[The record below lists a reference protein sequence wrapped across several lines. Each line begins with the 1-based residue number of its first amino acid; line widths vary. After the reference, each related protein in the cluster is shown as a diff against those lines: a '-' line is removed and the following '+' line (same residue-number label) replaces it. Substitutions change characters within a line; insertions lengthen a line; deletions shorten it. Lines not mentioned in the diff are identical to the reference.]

1 MAFLTASI
9 SSAGG
14 RGANEDN
21 FGYFETGGAVCWVM
35 ADGLGGHGG
44 GATASRLAVE
54 AALASFRA
62 DPTVSPKA
70 VRAHLMD
77 AHAAIS
83 RQQTEPALSQ
93 MRSTIVL
100 VVANEQNAVC
110 GHVGDSRFYHFQGGS
125 VAFQT
130 IDQSVPGALAAAG
143 SIAYDQIRFH
153 EDRNRVLR
161 SLGNEGDVNPVIVER
176 QLRQGD
182 MFLLCTDGFWEFV
195 TEFEMEVDSAKAAA
209 PAEWLRSM
217 TSRLL
222 RRAKPDHDNYSA
234 LAVFFRSPA
243 APLPDRPVI
252 VTARGTKQN
261 GMNLAEKLAWLT
273 FACLTMTLLI
283 FLGAA
288 MFPDRLAKLIIGA
301 HRAEEKQR
309 RQLPSDRPTAPVRPN
324 Q

>member
-9 SSAGG
+9 SSSGG
-14 RGANEDN
+14 RTANEDN
-21 FGYFETGGAVCWVM
+21 VGFLEAGGAVCWVT

-54 AALASFRA
+54 AVLTSFLA
-62 DPTVSPKA
+62 DPSVSPKA
-70 VRAHLMD
+70 VRAHVMK
-77 AHAAIS
+77 ANAAIM

-93 MRSTIVL
+93 MRSTIVV

-110 GHVGDSRFYHFQGGS
+110 GHIGDSRFYHFQGGS

-161 SLGNEGDVNPVIVER
+161 SLGNEGDINPVIAER
-176 QLRQGD
+176 QLCQGD

-209 PAEWLRSM
+209 PADWLRSM
-217 TSRLL
+217 ASRLL
-222 RRAKPDHDNYSA
+222 RRAKPEHDNYSA

-243 APLPDRPVI
+243 APLPERRVI
-252 VTARGTKQN
+252 VTARGTQQK
-261 GMNLAEKLAWLT
+261 GLKLAEKLAWLA
-273 FACLTMTLLI
+273 FACFTITLLV

-288 MFPDRLAKLIIGA
+288 RFPDLIISA
-301 HRAEEKQR
+301 QQAEGQLF
-309 RQLPSDRPTAPVRPN
+309 RQFRGNRPPAAVRHDGH
-324 Q
+324 